1 LRGALLFTGLASWLS
16 SWYPND
22 LVEPATVAAISGQPD
37 ARRDRAA
44 GCPQRVITL
53 EIDGVPV
60 IITVEHETSET
71 LAAQGF
77 PAERA
82 VYVTSWDAGQIDDT
96 RTFRT

>member
-1 LRGALLFTGLASWLS
+1 MPGVPSCRGVRHGFPGQLRLRVRF
-16 SWYPND
+16 
-22 LVEPATVAAISGQPD
+22 AAM
-37 ARRDRAA
+37 AE
-44 GCPQRVITL
+44 PQRVITL

-96 RTFRT
+96 RSGWTPHR